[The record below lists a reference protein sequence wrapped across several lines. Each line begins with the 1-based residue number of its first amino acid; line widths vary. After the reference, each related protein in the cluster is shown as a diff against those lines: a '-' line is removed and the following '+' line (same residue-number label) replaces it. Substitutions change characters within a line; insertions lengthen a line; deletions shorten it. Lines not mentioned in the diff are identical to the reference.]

1 MKASIMECAKL
12 FTTPN
17 TQMVMRQL
25 EREIEVKQIMVVSQ
39 AVAGNV
45 GTKRLLASDVA
56 SPTVAEYM
64 YRRECIEYL
73 S

>member
-1 MKASIMECAKL
+1 
-12 FTTPN
+12 
-17 TQMVMRQL
+17 MVMRQL